1 MCPEAKNLSAY
12 FDGEL
17 SDSRRADVENHL
29 EGCPACRAALDIF
42 DSQRAFLQTGPPE
55 TTGREERIQRFW
67 RYAGTSRLNRFP
79 VPRRISVP
87 LPLAVAAMLVLAAA
101 TVFNFIRFE
110 GNSRPGII
118 VLDSRPQAPT
128 MVSFTITPGE
138 LDNFFTVLEGGVQGD
153 EIIRELPAGL
163 PVSRFGD
170 PMIIRS
176 ASEGAP

>member
-1 MCPEAKNLSAY
+1 MCPEAKTLSAY

-17 SDSRRADVENHL
+17 AESARAGVESHL
-29 EGCPACRAALDIF
+29 KGCPACRAALDIF
-42 DSQRAFLQTGPPE
+42 NAQRAFLLADSSDIS
-55 TTGREERIQRFW
+55 GRDDRIQRFW
-67 RYAGTSRLNRFP
+67 RYAGTARLNRLP
-79 VPRRISVP
+79 APRRISVP
-87 LPLAVAAMLVLAAA
+87 LPLAVAAMLVLAVA
-101 TVFNFIRFE
+101 TVFNFVRFD

-128 MVSFTITPGE
+128 MVTFTITPGE
-138 LDNFFTVLEGGVQGD
+138 LDNFFEVLEGGVQGD
-153 EIIRELPAGL
+153 EIIHELPAGV